1 MADTRQTEKE
11 VRRQHQRI
19 DRTGVCQ
26 VPEDSGEQ
34 RKMEVTGCEVIC
46 GTPTNLAVKGQ
57 VEVRGEMTEMQ
68 TLIYMSMISDFD

>member
-34 RKMEVTGCEVIC
+34 RKMEGTGCEVIC
-46 GTPTNLAVKGQ
+46 GAQTTLAAKRQVKVKGGNR
-57 VEVRGEMTEMQ
+57 EGLTPIREK
-68 TLIYMSMISDFD
+68 